1 MTERSLPTLLL
12 TAFGPFGGDGYN
24 PTQHALDP
32 VAEAAAGH
40 ARVVTEVLPVE
51 YTAACDRI
59 RALIRAHHPDVVVSL
74 GLAAGRTAITPERV
88 AINLAEAR
96 IPDEA
101 GAQPLGLALVDGAHA
116 AHFSTLPVA
125 SMVEAVAA
133 VDVPAAVSY
142 SAGTFVCNAVMY
154 AALEEIHVMEESR
167 APKGEGAAG
176 SPTEAS
182 AVAGFIHVPQAT
194 EAIDAAD
201 ATAGKTAAHGGVAAA
216 GEGASRERPSSLP
229 QADIDRGL
237 AAAVR
242 AAVEHRGQ
250 PPVSPQ
256 GALDAETREG
266 RVSGI
271 GATD

>member
-32 VAEAAAGH
+32 VAEAVAGH

-51 YTAACDRI
+51 YAAACDRI
-59 RALIRAHHPDVVVSL
+59 RELIRAHHPDVVVSL

-96 IPDEA
+96 IPDET
-101 GAQPLGLALVDGAHA
+101 GARPLGLPLVDGARA

-125 SMVEAVAA
+125 AMVEAVAA
-133 VDVPAAVSY
+133 VDAPAAVSY

-154 AALEEIHVMEESR
+154 AALEEIRVQEENR
-167 APKGEGAAG
+167 ALEDARMLRDTGTAG
-176 SPTEAS
+176 NRARAS

-194 EAIDAAD
+194 EADSAAAD
-201 ATAGKTAAHGGVAAA
+201 AGGARTR
-216 GEGASRERPSSLP
+216 EGSMT
-229 QADIDRGL
+229 QAQIDRGL
-237 AAAVR
+237 SAAVR
-242 AAVEHRGQ
+242 AAVEHRGS
-250 PPVSPQ
+250 PPVAPQ
-256 GALDAETREG
+256 GALHAA
-266 RVSGI
+266 RVPGIGEERAPGI

>member
-32 VAEAAAGH
+32 VAEAVAGH

-59 RALIRAHHPDVVVSL
+59 RELIRAHHPDVVVSL

-101 GAQPLGLALVDGAHA
+101 GARPLGLPLVDGARA

-125 SMVEAVAA
+125 AMVEAVAA
-133 VDVPAAVSY
+133 ADVPAAVSY

-154 AALEEIHVMEESR
+154 AALEEIHVMEE
-167 APKGEGAAG
+167 AAG
-176 SPTEAS
+176 TAGAS
-182 AVAGFIHVPQAT
+182 AVAGFIHVPQAA
-194 EAIDAAD
+194 EADGAVAD
-201 ATAGKTAAHGGVAAA
+201 ESDVRTC
-216 GEGASRERPSSLP
+216 EGSMT
-229 QADIDRGL
+229 QAQIDRGL
-237 AAAVR
+237 SAAVR
-242 AAVEHRGQ
+242 AAVEHRGS
-250 PPVSPQ
+250 PPVAPR
-256 GALDAETREG
+256 GGLHAATGEDRAP
-266 RVSGI
+266 GI